1 VAVVRSGRRR
11 TTRVWAATRSRT
23 RCTATWAAH
32 FLGSSALPKLIFS
45 VATCRRVSPLD
56 AFAGGDEIADPL
68 YGNAGGAGEAAA
80 LRDTVRHLQLA
91 CAGLLNYLVEL
102 DARCALVWCRVS
114 SENTGC
120 TQMEH
125 TVCHLR
131 LACVGL
137 LN

>member
-1 VAVVRSGRRR
+1 M
-11 TTRVWAATRSRT
+11 
-23 RCTATWAAH
+23 
-32 FLGSSALPKLIFS
+32 PKLIFS
-45 VATCRRVSPLD
+45 VATCRRVSRLD
-56 AFAGGDEIADPL
+56 AFADGDEIADPL

-80 LRDTVRHLQLA
+80 LRDTVRHLHLA

-102 DARCALVWCRVS
+102 DARCALAWCRLPC
-114 SENTGC
+114 ENTGC